1 MAKADAPM
9 IDKDWE
15 ARSDAHTLAHA
26 KEIMADEK
34 RLKAAIAAATKMA
47 DELEEE
53 HRHIKEVSSGDL
65 TDKMYPSMKDGGGKR
80 EERGVK
86 PA

>member
-34 RLKAAIAAATKMA
+34 RLKAAISAAKKMA
-47 DELEEE
+47 DELEAE

-65 TDKMYPSMKDGGGKR
+65 TDKMYPSMKDGKKDTDKDGGK
-80 EERGVK
+80 
-86 PA
+86 